1 LSITPPTDSGGV
13 GSFFGN
19 NKGLLTSLGLPLA
32 ATAAAPFVSKLINPV
47 PQQAGLQSLQ
57 QQEAQLAGSQGAYGS
72 TLQQPLLTG
81 QLPPQAQTA
90 VDTATNDAIAS
101 TKARYANLG
110 LTGSTAEADAISNI
124 QNQKSTLTFQIAEQM
139 AQTGGAAIT
148 TAANALNLQDQ
159 IYSQLMNAQV
169 AQDASLQSAIA
180 RFAAGAAIGSS
191 GNANVK
197 TAAGTAN
204 AVAS

>member
-1 LSITPPTDSGGV
+1 
-13 GSFFGN
+13 
-19 NKGLLTSLGLPLA
+19 
-32 ATAAAPFVSKLINPV
+32 
-47 PQQAGLQSLQ
+47 
-57 QQEAQLAGSQGAYGS
+57 
-72 TLQQPLLTG
+72 
-81 QLPPQAQTA
+81 
-90 VDTATNDAIAS
+90 
-101 TKARYANLG
+101 
-110 LTGSTAEADAISNI
+110 
-124 QNQKSTLTFQIAEQM
+124 M